1 MLKNHK
7 TLFRRAKVPA
17 LMCLLVLTGMAL
29 FNYLTFIPTP
39 VFAVTSVTTGTTGQP
54 DSPVVSVV
62 VKPVLTMTVST
73 SSGDGGV
80 AVTASSEQIATG
92 QFQAEVSSNHGY
104 TLGLSAAEHFT
115 PDLAN
120 DTNEKIP
127 AVAND
132 AIVEA
137 GKSAWGIRA
146 CVSGNASYS
155 CTEGDNVLGKNPF
168 RGIAAFGGS
177 KEFYR
182 SAMGVEN
189 EVTPFQVG
197 IGVDANL
204 SSGTY
209 STNVVVT
216 AMQI

>member
-1 MLKNHK
+1 MMLENRK
-7 TLFRRAKVPA
+7 TLFRKAKTPA
-17 LMCLLVLTGMAL
+17 LMCLLVLAGVAA
-29 FNYLTFIPTP
+29 FNYLTFIPAQ
-39 VFAVTSVTTGTTGQP
+39 VSAVTTGTTGQP
-54 DSPVVSVV
+54 DSPVVSVI

-80 AVTASSEQIATG
+80 AVTANSDEIVTG
-92 QFQAEVSSNHGY
+92 QFEAKVSSNHGY
-104 TLGLSAAEHFT
+104 TLSLSAAEHST
-115 PDLAN
+115 PDLTN

-127 AVAND
+127 AVASD

-137 GKSAWGIRA
+137 GRSAWGIRA
-146 CVSGNASYS
+146 CVDGNVNYS

-182 SAMGVEN
+182 STMGVED

-197 IGVDANL
+197 IGVDTNL